1 MYEERRGGHNVAMA
15 APESLRQKPF
25 TRTRARRGQR
35 GPHLVAGPGRTGK
48 PLPRESGRLAVAAR
62 ILAAVPVAL
71 TLMPFSR
78 TGQGWVRIWD
88 FPRAQI
94 SALGLLGQAAMWRWG
109 TSSSAD
115 RALSAAL
122 AASLVY
128 QAAKMVPYTP
138 LYPRQVPDAGDVSPD
153 CCIRLFMANVLQD
166 NRRADLVLQAVRDA
180 DADVVCLVETDAW
193 WTAALQPLEADYPH
207 VTKHPL
213 PNDYGMFVCSRL
225 PITSSEVRFV
235 VSEDVPSIRMV
246 VQLRSG
252 DEVVVYAVHPP
263 PPLPESPS
271 YGRDAELVLT
281 GRQIAEEGR
290 PAVVIG
296 DLNDVAWSY
305 TATLFQR
312 VSHLVDPRIGRG
324 LYSTF
329 HSEHPLARYPLDHVF
344 HTRDFTLK
352 DLRVLPYTGSDHFPI
367 VAELAYT
374 PSRKSEVACPTAS
387 ATDLDNAEEM
397 VKDAEEAQPYVGSD
411 GKARVTTTPS

>member
-1 MYEERRGGHNVAMA
+1 MA
-15 APESLRQKPF
+15 ARVLA
-25 TRTRARRGQR
+25 T
-35 GPHLVAGPGRTGK
+35 V
-48 PLPRESGRLAVAAR
+48 PL
-62 ILAAVPVAL
+62 AL
-71 TLMPFSR
+71 TLLPLSR
-78 TGQGWVRIWD
+78 TGQGWVRIWE

-109 TSSSAD
+109 TSGRAD
-115 RALSAAL
+115 RALRAAL
-122 AASLVY
+122 AAALAY
-128 QAAKMVPYTP
+128 QAAKMVPYTR
-138 LYPRQVPDAGDVSPD
+138 LYPRQVPDAGDVPD
-153 CCIRLFMANVLQD
+153 ECCIRLFMANVLQD

-180 DADVVCLVETDAW
+180 DPDVVCLVETDAW
-193 WTAALQPLEADYPH
+193 WTSALQPLVADYPH
-207 VTKHPL
+207 VMKHPL
-213 PNDYGMFVCSRL
+213 SNDYGMFLCSRL

-235 VSEDVPSIRMV
+235 VSEDVPSIRAV

-281 GRQIAEEGR
+281 GRQIADEGK

-305 TATLFQR
+305 TAKLFQR
-312 VSHLVDPRIGRG
+312 ISHMVDPRIGRG
-324 LYSTF
+324 MFSTF

-344 HTRDFTLK
+344 HSRDFTLK
-352 DLRVLPYTGSDHFPI
+352 ELRVLSYTGSDHFPI

-374 PSRKSEVACPTAS
+374 PERKAEAALPTAS
-387 ATDLDNAEEM
+387 TDDLENAEEM
-397 VKDAEEAQPYVGSD
+397 VEDAEEAQPYVGSD